1 MKKFLLLA
9 ALLGLIGLTGL
20 TACVPQ
26 EVPVLLAAPP
36 EAGAFARFKF
46 AAPPEKVF
54 PSLRDSVE
62 SGTGDF
68 LITGVFVGRDG
79 VTAFWQKVGG
89 QSARVYFTIKADAE
103 NTLVKIS
110 TVPGRAP
117 EPQLLARSLNL
128 VGNDVADRLN
138 LKEFT
143 LEPDR

>member
-9 ALLGLIGLTGL
+9 TLLGLTGFM
-20 TACVPQ
+20 ACAPQ
-26 EVPVLLAAPP
+26 EVPVLKAAPA

-62 SGTGDF
+62 NGTGDF

-89 QSARVYFTIKADAE
+89 QSARVYFTIKADGE

-110 TVPGRAP
+110 TVPFPISEVQA
-117 EPQLLARSLNL
+117 LARSLNI
-128 VGNDVADRLN
+128 VGNDVTDRLN
-138 LKEFT
+138 LKEFA